1 MQTYK
6 KKFAEFL
13 VRADAFQF
21 GEFTLKSGR
30 SSPYFTSRMK
40 HLIAESDL

>member
-13 VRADAFQF
+13 VRADALQF
-21 GEFTLKSGR
+21 GEFTLKAGVARRIFQFFKIQQWS
-30 SSPYFTSRMK
+30 
-40 HLIAESDL
+40 ID